1 MTMRVFR
8 PATSRRTF
16 LHLGAA
22 ATALP
27 ILPRVV
33 LAQGY
38 LAQGHLA
45 QGLLAQGLLAQGY
58 PARPV
63 RIVAPVAPGGTG
75 DILARLIGQ
84 ELSQR
89 LGQPFVTEDRGGA
102 GTNIGTEAVVRAPAD
117 GYTLLLIIPPQ
128 VVNVTLYEN
137 LGFNFIRDIAPVAS
151 ISTTPGVVV
160 LNPRY
165 PARSIPELIAYTK
178 ANPGKTYMGSG
189 GAGSSQHI
197 YGELFKM
204 MTGADITHVPYR
216 GEGPALTD
224 LIGGQVQVMFS
235 LLPGAIEYIRA
246 GTLRALA
253 VTTAAR
259 VPQLPDLPTV
269 GDFVPGYEASAFQGL
284 GAPTSTPDDI
294 VVRLNTE
301 VNALLDKPDLV
312 ARIADLG
319 GAVFKTSP
327 AEFGRYL
334 AEQTAKWASV
344 VRFANIKP
352 Q

>member
-1 MTMRVFR
+1 MCF
-8 PATSRRTF
+8 ARRQF
-16 LHLGAA
+16 LHSAASAA
-22 ATALP
+22 ALTVLP
-27 ILPRVV
+27 FIAR
-33 LAQGY
+33 
-38 LAQGHLA
+38 
-45 QGLLAQGLLAQGY
+45 AQGY

-63 RIVAPVAPGGTG
+63 RIVAPFAPGGTG

-89 LGQPFVTEDRGGA
+89 LGQSFVIENRGGG
-102 GTNIGTEAVVRAPAD
+102 GTNVGTEVVVRAPPD
-117 GYTLLLIIPPQ
+117 GYTLLLIIPPN
-128 VVNVTLYEN
+128 VINVTLYEN
-137 LGFNFIRDIAPVAS
+137 LSFNFIRDIVPLAS

-160 LNPRY
+160 VNPQF
-165 PARSIPELIAYTK
+165 PASSIPELIAYTK
-178 ANPGKTYMGSG
+178 ANPGKTYISSG
-189 GAGSSQHI
+189 GVGSSQHV

-216 GEGPALTD
+216 GEGPALAD
-224 LIGGQVQVMFS
+224 LIGGQVQVLFS

-259 VPQLPDLPTV
+259 LPQLPDLPTV

-284 GAPTSTPDDI
+284 GAPRNTPDDI
-294 VVRLNTE
+294 VDKLNAE
-301 VNALLDKPDLV
+301 VNALLDKPDLK
-312 ARIADLG
+312 ARIAELG

-327 AEFGRYL
+327 AEFGKYL
-334 AEQTAKWASV
+334 AEQRAKWASV
-344 VRFANIKP
+344 IKFANIKA

>member
-1 MTMRVFR
+1 MCF
-8 PATSRRTF
+8 ARRQF
-16 LHLGAA
+16 LHLAASAA
-22 ATALP
+22 ALTVLP
-27 ILPRVV
+27 FIAR
-33 LAQGY
+33 
-38 LAQGHLA
+38 
-45 QGLLAQGLLAQGY
+45 AQGY

-63 RIVAPVAPGGTG
+63 RIVAPFAPGGTG

-89 LGQPFVTEDRGGA
+89 LGQSFVIENRGGG
-102 GTNIGTEAVVRAPAD
+102 GTNVGTEVVVRAPPD
-117 GYTLLLIIPPQ
+117 GYTLLLIIPPN
-128 VVNVTLYEN
+128 VINVTLYEN
-137 LGFNFIRDIAPVAS
+137 LSFNFIRDIVPLAS

-160 LNPRY
+160 VNPQF
-165 PARSIPELIAYTK
+165 PASSIPELIAYTK
-178 ANPGKTYMGSG
+178 ANPGKTYMSSG
-189 GAGSSQHI
+189 GVGSSQHV

-216 GEGPALTD
+216 GEGPALAD
-224 LIGGQVQVMFS
+224 LIGGQVQVLFS

-259 VPQLPDLPTV
+259 LPQLPDLPTV

-284 GAPTSTPDDI
+284 GAPRNTPDDI
-294 VVRLNTE
+294 VDKLNAE
-301 VNALLDKPDLV
+301 VNALLDKPDLK
-312 ARIADLG
+312 ARIAELG

-327 AEFGRYL
+327 AEFGKYL
-334 AEQTAKWASV
+334 AEQRAKWASV
-344 VRFANIKP
+344 IKFANIKA

>member
-1 MTMRVFR
+1 MCF
-8 PATSRRTF
+8 ARRQF
-16 LHLGAA
+16 LHLAASAA
-22 ATALP
+22 ALTVLP
-27 ILPRVV
+27 FIAR
-33 LAQGY
+33 
-38 LAQGHLA
+38 
-45 QGLLAQGLLAQGY
+45 AQGY

-63 RIVAPVAPGGTG
+63 RIVAPFAPGGTG

-89 LGQPFVTEDRGGA
+89 LGQSFVIENRGGG
-102 GTNIGTEAVVRAPAD
+102 GTNVGTEVVVRAPPD
-117 GYTLLLIIPPQ
+117 GYTLLLIIPPN
-128 VVNVTLYEN
+128 VINVTLYEN
-137 LGFNFIRDIAPVAS
+137 LSFNFIRDIVPLAS

-160 LNPRY
+160 VNPQF
-165 PARSIPELIAYTK
+165 PASSIPELIAYTK
-178 ANPGKTYMGSG
+178 ANPGKTYMSSG
-189 GAGSSQHI
+189 GVGSSQHV

-216 GEGPALTD
+216 GEGPALAD
-224 LIGGQVQVMFS
+224 LIGGQVQVLFS

-259 VPQLPDLPTV
+259 LPQLPDLPTV

-284 GAPTSTPDDI
+284 GAPRNTPDDI
-294 VVRLNTE
+294 VDKLNAE
-301 VNALLDKPDLV
+301 VNALLDKPDLK
-312 ARIADLG
+312 ARIAELG

-327 AEFGRYL
+327 AEFGKYL
-334 AEQTAKWASV
+334 AEQRAKWASV
-344 VRFANIKP
+344 IKFANIKV

>member
-1 MTMRVFR
+1 MCF
-8 PATSRRTF
+8 ARRQF
-16 LHLGAA
+16 LHLAASAA
-22 ATALP
+22 ALTVLP
-27 ILPRVV
+27 FIAR
-33 LAQGY
+33 
-38 LAQGHLA
+38 
-45 QGLLAQGLLAQGY
+45 AQGY

-63 RIVAPVAPGGTG
+63 RIVAPFAPGGTG

-89 LGQPFVTEDRGGA
+89 LGQSFVIENRGGG
-102 GTNIGTEAVVRAPAD
+102 GTNVGTEVVVRAPPD
-117 GYTLLLIIPPQ
+117 GYTLLLIIPPN
-128 VVNVTLYEN
+128 VINVTLHEN
-137 LGFNFIRDIAPVAS
+137 LSFNFIRAIVPLAS

-160 LNPRY
+160 VNPQF
-165 PARSIPELIAYTK
+165 PASSIPELIAYTK
-178 ANPGKTYMGSG
+178 ANPGKTYMSSG
-189 GAGSSQHI
+189 GVGSSQHV

-216 GEGPALTD
+216 GEGPALAD
-224 LIGGQVQVMFS
+224 LIGGQVQVLFS

-259 VPQLPDLPTV
+259 LPQLPDLPTV

-284 GAPTSTPDDI
+284 GAPRNTPDDI
-294 VVRLNTE
+294 VDKLNAE
-301 VNALLDKPDLV
+301 VNALLDKPDLK
-312 ARIADLG
+312 ARIAELG

-327 AEFGRYL
+327 AEFGKYL
-334 AEQTAKWASV
+334 AEQRAKWASV
-344 VRFANIKP
+344 IKFANIKV

>member
-1 MTMRVFR
+1 MCF
-8 PATSRRTF
+8 ARRQF
-16 LHLGAA
+16 LHLAASAA
-22 ATALP
+22 ALTVLP
-27 ILPRVV
+27 FIAR
-33 LAQGY
+33 
-38 LAQGHLA
+38 
-45 QGLLAQGLLAQGY
+45 AQGY

-63 RIVAPVAPGGTG
+63 RIVAPFAPGGTG

-89 LGQPFVTEDRGGA
+89 LGQSFVIENRGGG
-102 GTNIGTEAVVRAPAD
+102 GTNVGTEVVVRAPPD
-117 GYTLLLIIPPQ
+117 GYTLLLIIPPN
-128 VVNVTLYEN
+128 VINVTLYEN
-137 LGFNFIRDIAPVAS
+137 LSFNFIRDIVPLAS

-160 LNPRY
+160 VNPQF
-165 PARSIPELIAYTK
+165 PASSIPELIAYTK
-178 ANPGKTYMGSG
+178 ANPGKTYMSSG
-189 GAGSSQHI
+189 GVGSSQHV

-216 GEGPALTD
+216 GEGPALAD
-224 LIGGQVQVMFS
+224 LIGGQVQVLFS

-259 VPQLPDLPTV
+259 LPQLPDLPTV

-284 GAPTSTPDDI
+284 GAHRNTPDDI
-294 VVRLNTE
+294 VDKLNAE
-301 VNALLDKPDLV
+301 VNALLDKPDLK
-312 ARIADLG
+312 ARIAELG

-327 AEFGRYL
+327 AEFGKYL
-334 AEQTAKWASV
+334 AEQRAKWASV
-344 VRFANIKP
+344 IKFANIKV

>member
-1 MTMRVFR
+1 MCF
-8 PATSRRTF
+8 ARRQF
-16 LHLGAA
+16 LHLAASAA
-22 ATALP
+22 ALTVLP
-27 ILPRVV
+27 FIAR
-33 LAQGY
+33 
-38 LAQGHLA
+38 
-45 QGLLAQGLLAQGY
+45 AQGY

-63 RIVAPVAPGGTG
+63 RIVAPFAPGGTG

-89 LGQPFVTEDRGGA
+89 LGQSFVIENRGGG
-102 GTNIGTEAVVRAPAD
+102 GTNVGTEVVVRAPPD
-117 GYTLLLIIPPQ
+117 GYTLLLIIPPN
-128 VVNVTLYEN
+128 VINVTLYEN
-137 LGFNFIRDIAPVAS
+137 LSFNFIRDIVPLAS

-160 LNPRY
+160 VNPQF
-165 PARSIPELIAYTK
+165 PASSIPELIAYTK
-178 ANPGKTYMGSG
+178 ANPGKTYMSSG
-189 GAGSSQHI
+189 GVGSSQHV

-216 GEGPALTD
+216 GEGPALAD
-224 LIGGQVQVMFS
+224 LIGGQVQVLFS

-259 VPQLPDLPTV
+259 LPQLPDLPAV

-284 GAPTSTPDDI
+284 GAPRNTPDDI
-294 VVRLNTE
+294 VDKLNAE
-301 VNALLDKPDLV
+301 VNALLDKPDLK
-312 ARIADLG
+312 ARIAELG

-327 AEFGRYL
+327 AEFGKYL
-334 AEQTAKWASV
+334 AEQRAKWASV
-344 VRFANIKP
+344 IKFANIKV